1 MKIRITE
8 EDKRILSKPK
18 VKDLRLIRF
27 CPKCGLMISLLVKK
41 DEQGLKSLVKK

>member
-18 VKDLRLIRF
+18 VKDLRIIRF
-27 CPKCGLMISLLVKK
+27 CPKCEGMISLLVKK
-41 DEQGLKSLVKK
+41 DEQRIKGVVTK